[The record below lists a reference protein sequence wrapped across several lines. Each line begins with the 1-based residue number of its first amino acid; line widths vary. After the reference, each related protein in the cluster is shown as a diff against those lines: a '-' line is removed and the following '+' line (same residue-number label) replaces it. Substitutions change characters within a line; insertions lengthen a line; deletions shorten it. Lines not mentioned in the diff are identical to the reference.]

1 MLQEI
6 NYVLAAVGLPV
17 SPEELV
23 AFLEPIVKEHTYALQ
38 CQLRIIQ
45 LCFHLHL
52 RMVLMLI
59 LLTACHCACAHTEGR
74 LTTNTKCKETIKM
87 TGQSYYNAKRCL

>member
-6 NYVLAAVGLPV
+6 ISALAAVGLPV

-23 AFLEPIVKEHTYALQ
+23 AFLEAIVEEHTYALQ

-45 LCFHLHL
+45 LCLHLHL
-52 RMVLMLI
+52 RMVLMLM
-59 LLTACHCACAHTEGR
+59 LFAACHCACAHTKGR
-74 LTTNTKCKETIKM
+74 LTTSTK
-87 TGQSYYNAKRCL
+87 RR